1 MKMNVKKFA
10 NKKLVA
16 CAALIA
22 AGVTTAM
29 AQGNGLAGI
38 NEATSMVTSY
48 FEPGTKLIY
57 AIGAVVGLI
66 GGVKVYGK
74 FSSGDPDTS
83 KTAASWFG
91 ACIFLIVAAT
101 ILEFK
106 GLKAQYLFIFAG
118 GLLAVFVLFVILY
131 LAGVNQWVCIGTGV
145 VSASVLIW
153 QAFALNRRY
162 GEHGLM
168 KRMANRQHP
177 RFLINR
183 RKPYLI
189 IKNKYNDNEEYA
201 ESNDY

>member
-1 MKMNVKKFA
+1 MKKNAIKFLS
-10 NKKLVA
+10 NKMVSTNRKFVA
-16 CAALIA
+16 CAALMA
-22 AGVTTAM
+22 ASVTTAM

-101 ILEFK
+101 ILRSF
-106 GLKAQYLFIFAG
+106 
-118 GLLAVFVLFVILY
+118 
-131 LAGVNQWVCIGTGV
+131 
-145 VSASVLIW
+145 
-153 QAFALNRRY
+153 
-162 GEHGLM
+162 
-168 KRMANRQHP
+168 
-177 RFLINR
+177 FL
-183 RKPYLI
+183 
-189 IKNKYNDNEEYA
+189 
-201 ESNDY
+201 

>member
-10 NKKLVA
+10 NKKIVA
-16 CAALIA
+16 CATLIA
-22 AGVTTAM
+22 SGVTTAM

-101 ILEFK
+101 ILRSF
-106 GLKAQYLFIFAG
+106 
-118 GLLAVFVLFVILY
+118 
-131 LAGVNQWVCIGTGV
+131 
-145 VSASVLIW
+145 
-153 QAFALNRRY
+153 
-162 GEHGLM
+162 
-168 KRMANRQHP
+168 
-177 RFLINR
+177 FL
-183 RKPYLI
+183 
-189 IKNKYNDNEEYA
+189 
-201 ESNDY
+201 